1 MAYIYGEQ
9 LEIPVG
15 TLLER
20 NPGCLYTLPES
31 FLKDL
36 AEMIPKHQSAF
47 DAALPAL
54 RAANDGILDA
64 RVPGVMQAVLDAELI
79 WDGPAAR
86 QAAAAA
92 APPPRIEGG
101 ARRIVELL
109 LKTGI
114 NKTNVIQQKWIA
126 MVGPMPYDPLA
137 PAVTVAMIQTLCMKI
152 AFYKLIDVIRKA
164 DISLLS
170 PKAKRACKADLSG
183 TLTFAWDGIY
193 DWRA

>member
-1 MAYIYGEQ
+1 MAYVTRYVCGEQ

-20 NPGCLYTLPES
+20 NPGCLSRLLDGTS

-36 AEMIPKHQSAF
+36 CEMIPKHQSAF

-54 RAANDGILDA
+54 RAANDGILDET
-64 RVPGVMQAVLDAELI
+64 VPGVMQAVLEAELI
-79 WDGPAAR
+79 WDD
-86 QAAAAA
+86 
-92 APPPRIEGG
+92 RIEGG

-114 NKTNVIQQKWIA
+114 NETNVIQQKWIA
-126 MVGPMPYDPLA
+126 MVGPMPAQPEPFA
-137 PAVTVAMIQTLCMKI
+137 PAVTAAMIQTLCMKI

-183 TLTFAWDGIY
+183 TLTFSWDGIY